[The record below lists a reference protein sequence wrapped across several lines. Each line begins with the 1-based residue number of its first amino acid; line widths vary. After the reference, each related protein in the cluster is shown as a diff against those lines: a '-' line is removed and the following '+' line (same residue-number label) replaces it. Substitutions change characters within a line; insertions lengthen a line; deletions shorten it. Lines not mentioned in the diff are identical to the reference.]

1 MFRRVVAVVRK
12 ETLHIRRDPR
22 LLVLIT
28 FIPTILL
35 TLFGYVFRQEVK
47 HIPTAVLDESNTQ
60 ESRLLVD
67 RFTQS
72 QYFDVRKYLGT
83 RSDIRPELDLGRV
96 AVVIVIPREYDRDLL
111 RHEPAPVQILIDGSD
126 PNIASN
132 ALNAAR
138 AILLHHAF
146 ELVDV
151 QGRRLEQPLEMN
163 ARVWYNPDMKSI
175 NFMLPGLIGFI
186 LQTLTLILTSTA
198 IVKEKET
205 GTLDQILVTPIPAFE
220 FLLGKLIPYIVIG
233 FVNVGLVLLVGAF
246 IFRVPI
252 YGSVATLF
260 FLSFFFLVSS
270 LSLGLLISTIALN
283 QQQAMQAA
291 VMMNM
296 PAILLSGFIFPV
308 SSIPLALR
316 FISYSL
322 PLTYFLKIMRGVI
335 VKGIGLTEL
344 WREAFYLLVLTTVL
358 FVLSITQ
365 FRKRL

>member
-1 MFRRVVAVVRK
+1 MFRRVWAVVRK
-12 ETLHIRRDPR
+12 EALHIRRDPR
-22 LLVLIT
+22 LLALIT
-28 FIPTILL
+28 FVPTILL
-35 TLFGYVFRQEVK
+35 VLFGYVFRQEVK
-47 HIPTAVLDESNTQ
+47 HIPTAVLDESQTQ
-60 ESRLLVD
+60 ESRLLTD
-67 RFTQS
+67 DLAQS
-72 QYFDVRKYLGT
+72 QFFDIQANLAT
-83 RSDIRPELDLGRV
+83 RREIRPELDLGRV
-96 AVVIVIPREYDRDLL
+96 AVVIVIPKEYDRDLL

-151 QGRRLEQPLEMN
+151 QGRQLEQPLEMN

-175 NFMLPGLIGFI
+175 NYMLPGLIGFI
-186 LQTLTLILTSTA
+186 LQTITLILTSTA

-205 GTLDQILVTPIPAFE
+205 GTLDQILVTPINAFE
-220 FLLGKLIPYIVIG
+220 FLLGKLIPYVIIG
-233 FVNVGLVLLVGAF
+233 FVNVGLVLLVGVF

-252 YGSVATLF
+252 YGNVTTLF
-260 FLSFFFLVSS
+260 FLAFFFLVSS
-270 LSLGLLISTIALN
+270 LSLGLLISTIAAN

-308 SSIPLALR
+308 SSVPLALR

-344 WREAFYLLVLTTVL
+344 WREAFYLLLLTTVL